1 MFGLLRSLGS
11 LFAITVLAGF
21 SLFFANQF
29 GLLQDLLPRTA
40 TAEAA
45 STPPTAATPAQAPD
59 TPVEGAAPVAAQATP
74 ASAALPAARV
84 DRSGPPLQCAIYA
97 RQRTG
102 LSLAGA
108 ARNWW
113 PAAEG
118 RYQRAHAPSVGSV
131 IVMGGTEAGH
141 VGVVTAVRGPRQ
153 IVIDHANWLGQGE
166 IITGALVEDASAA
179 NDWSEAT
186 VWNVTTNSMG
196 LRRYPVF
203 GFVGP
208 RAA

>member
-1 MFGLLRSLGS
+1 MFGLLRRLGS
-11 LFAITVLAGF
+11 LFAIAVLAGF
-21 SLFFANQF
+21 GLVYANQA
-29 GLLQDLLPRTA
+29 GLLQQLLPRTA
-40 TAEAA
+40 TAEASIEA
-45 STPPTAATPAQAPD
+45 VAQGLPAPPANSPEVTATPIS
-59 TPVEGAAPVAAQATP
+59 TT
-74 ASAALPAARV
+74 ALPTARV

-102 LSLAGA
+102 LALTGA

-118 RYQRAHAPSVGSV
+118 RYERAHAPSAGSV

-179 NDWSEAT
+179 NDWSEVT
-186 VWNVTTNSMG
+186 VWNVSTNSMG

-208 RAA
+208 RPA

>member
-1 MFGLLRSLGS
+1 MFGLLRRLGS
-11 LFAITVLAGF
+11 LFAIAVLAGF
-21 SLFFANQF
+21 GLVYANQT
-29 GLLQDLLPRTA
+29 GLLQQVLPRTA
-40 TAEAA
+40 TAEASIDPA
-45 STPPTAATPAQAPD
+45 APGQPMAPANSAVVTTTPVSTALPTAQ
-59 TPVEGAAPVAAQATP
+59 
-74 ASAALPAARV
+74 V

-118 RYQRAHAPSVGSV
+118 RYQRAHTPSVGSV

-179 NDWSEAT
+179 NDWSEVT
-186 VWNVTTNSMG
+186 VWNVNTNSMG

-208 RAA
+208 GAV

>member
-1 MFGLLRSLGS
+1 MGILKLLRNLGS
-11 LFAITVLAGF
+11 WFAVACMAGAG
-21 SLFFANQF
+21 LFFANQL
-29 GLLQDLLPRTA
+29 GLLN
-40 TAEAA
+40 
-45 STPPTAATPAQAPD
+45 
-59 TPVEGAAPVAAQATP
+59 
-74 ASAALPAARV
+74 AALPHTPPADAAIAAPQSAAAPPAARVAASAPAALPVAVV

-102 LSLAGA
+102 ISLTGA
-108 ARNWW
+108 AREWW
-113 PAAEG
+113 PGAVG
-118 RYQRAHAPSVGSV
+118 RYERAHTPSVGAV

-141 VGVVTAVRGPRQ
+141 VGVVTRVIGPRQ

-179 NDWSEAT
+179 NDWSEVT
-186 VWNVTTNSMG
+186 VWNVTTDAMG

-208 RAA
+208 HAA